1 MFGGFKVQGK
11 SAEAAKQII
20 EDAKRIEAAGASM
33 VVLEGIP
40 TPLAKVIT
48 ETLTIPTIG
57 IGAGKYCDGQVLVYQ
72 DMLGMFGDF
81 KPKFVK
87 VFANTGDFMKNAFG
101 SFILEMKEL
110 SESDDSVNVVI
121 KNSFN
126 TTVEN
131 WTDDD
136 IATGEIDFGNIQ
148 EVDIA
153 CREMTYRIE
162 EREEFDI
169 VMTNFLTEQ
178 DGWQHYETK
187 TVEYE
192 VPNGY
197 EYTFLIYYKNGK
209 KEMRVYH
216 ESSQTADMLI
226 EISDQMT

>member
-1 MFGGFKVQGK
+1 MFDKLFKRNKEVEK
-11 SAEAAKQII
+11 PVENK
-20 EDAKRIEAAGASM
+20 DA
-33 VVLEGIP
+33 
-40 TPLAKVIT
+40 T
-48 ETLTIPTIG
+48 E
-57 IGAGKYCDGQVLVYQ
+57 Q
-72 DMLGMFGDF
+72 
-81 KPKFVK
+81 
-87 VFANTGDFMKNAFG
+87 FADALS
-101 SFILEMKEL
+101 SFILQMKEL
-110 SESDDSVNVVI
+110 SDSDDGINVVI
-121 KNSFN
+121 ENSFN

-197 EYTFLIYYKNGK
+197 EYTFLIYYKNGR

-216 ESSQTADMLI
+216 ESSPMADMLI
-226 EISDQMT
+226 EISEQMT

>member
-1 MFGGFKVQGK
+1 MFEKLFKRK
-11 SAEAAKQII
+11 KAI
-20 EDAKRIEAAGASM
+20 E
-33 VVLEGIP
+33 
-40 TPLAKVIT
+40 T
-48 ETLTIPTIG
+48 EIKTSSENNDSVT
-57 IGAGKYCDGQVLVYQ
+57 Q
-72 DMLGMFGDF
+72 
-81 KPKFVK
+81 
-87 VFANTGDFMKNAFG
+87 FANALG

-121 KNSFN
+121 ENSFN

-192 VPNGY
+192 VPDGY
-197 EYTFLIYYKNGK
+197 EYTFLIYYKNGR

-216 ESSQTADMLI
+216 ESLPITDMLI

>member
-1 MFGGFKVQGK
+1 MMFDKLFKRNKEVEK
-11 SAEAAKQII
+11 PVENK
-20 EDAKRIEAAGASM
+20 DA
-33 VVLEGIP
+33 
-40 TPLAKVIT
+40 T
-48 ETLTIPTIG
+48 E
-57 IGAGKYCDGQVLVYQ
+57 Q
-72 DMLGMFGDF
+72 
-81 KPKFVK
+81 
-87 VFANTGDFMKNAFG
+87 FADALS
-101 SFILEMKEL
+101 SFILQMKEL
-110 SESDDSVNVVI
+110 SDSDDGINVVI
-121 KNSFN
+121 ENSFN

-197 EYTFLIYYKNGK
+197 EYTFLIYYKNGR

-216 ESSQTADMLI
+216 ESSPMADMLI
-226 EISDQMT
+226 EISEQMT